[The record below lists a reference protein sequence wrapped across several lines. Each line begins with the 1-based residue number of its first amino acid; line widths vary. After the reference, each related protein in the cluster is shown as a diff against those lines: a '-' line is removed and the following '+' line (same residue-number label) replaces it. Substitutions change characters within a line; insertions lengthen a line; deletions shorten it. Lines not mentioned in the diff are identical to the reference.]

1 MPRQDVF
8 VPYLLPSH
16 VKYYLNSQNFSS
28 IEKPISHS
36 SLRDSCDIRFS
47 REIVESRKKIV
58 EFTRKAVNFSIR
70 SHKNLVNN
78 NDSVN

>member
-8 VPYLLPSH
+8 VPYLLPGH
-16 VKYYLNSQNFSS
+16 VKYYLNSQNFSPF
-28 IEKPISHS
+28 EEPISHS
-36 SLRDSCDIRFS
+36 SLRDSYHIRFS
-47 REIVESRKKIV
+47 REIVEFRKRIV
-58 EFTRKAVNFSIR
+58 EFTRQAVNFSIR

>member
-16 VKYYLNSQNFSS
+16 VKYYLNSQNFSPF
-28 IEKPISHS
+28 EEPISHS

-47 REIVESRKKIV
+47 REIVE
-58 EFTRKAVNFSIR
+58 FTRQAVNFSIR
-70 SHKNLVNN
+70 SYKNLVNN

>member
-16 VKYYLNSQNFSS
+16 VKYYLNSQNISPFK
-28 IEKPISHS
+28 EPISYS
-36 SLRDSCDIRFS
+36 SLRESCDIRFS
-47 REIVESRKKIV
+47 REIVEFIKRIV
-58 EFTRKAVNFSIR
+58 DFTRQAVNFSIR
-70 SHKNLVNN
+70 YHKNLVNN